1 MDGAINVKR
10 VIKNTLALYFRMFF
24 LVLISLYTVRVVLD
38 ILGVNDYGIY
48 NVISGFVGLLNFI
61 TGTLSVAAQRYFAS
75 NLVNN
80 DWERINKLFFVNMFI
95 AIVISII
102 AIFIAETIG
111 IWFISNQMVI
121 PLERMSSAII
131 VFRLSVI
138 IFIVSILVYPF
149 IY

>member
-131 VFRLSVI
+131 VYSTISSR
-138 IFIVSILVYPF
+138 
-149 IY
+149 